1 MEVKE
6 LYLKTLFCCS
16 ACDGEIAP
24 EEMSLV
30 KQISENDRAFDGVD
44 VEGVLNQYVEQINNK
59 GRAFLQEYLRE
70 VADTNLSDSES
81 LKLIELAVKMIEAD
95 QQVLYSEVKFFRTIR
110 SNLRIS
116 DSEILKALPEVE
128 DYLLPDV
135 MVDSKEVDWSGIS
148 FAPISFSL

>member
-1 MEVKE
+1 M
-6 LYLKTLFCCS
+6 KTLFCCS

-24 EEMSLV
+24 EEVSLV
-30 KQISENDRAFDGVD
+30 KQISENDRAFDGMD

-59 GRAFLQEYLRE
+59 GRAFLQEYLRA
-70 VADTNLSDSES
+70 VGDTNLSDSET

-95 QQVLYSEVKFFRTIR
+95 QQVLYSEVKFFKKIR

-116 DSEILKALPEVE
+116 DSEILKALPEAE

-135 MVDSKEVDWSGIS
+135 MVDSKEDDWSEIS

>member
-24 EEMSLV
+24 VEVSLV
-30 KQISENDRAFDGVD
+30 KQISENDRAFDGMD

-59 GRAFLQEYLRE
+59 GRAFLQEYLRA
-70 VADTNLSDSES
+70 VGDTNLSDSET

-95 QQVLYSEVKFFRTIR
+95 QQVLYSEVKFFKKIR

-116 DSEILKALPEVE
+116 DSEILKALPEAE
-128 DYLLPDV
+128 YYLLPDV
-135 MVDSKEVDWSGIS
+135 MVDSKEDDWSEIS

>member
-24 EEMSLV
+24 EEVSLV
-30 KQISENDRAFDGVD
+30 KQISENDRAFDGMD

-59 GRAFLQEYLRE
+59 GRAFLQEYLRA
-70 VADTNLSDSES
+70 VGDTNLSDSET
-81 LKLIELAVKMIEAD
+81 LKLIELTVKMIEAD
-95 QQVLYSEVKFFRTIR
+95 QQVLYSEVKFFKKIR

-116 DSEILKALPEVE
+116 DSEILKALPEAE

-135 MVDSKEVDWSGIS
+135 MVDSKEDDWSEIS

>member
-24 EEMSLV
+24 EEVSLV
-30 KQISENDRAFDGVD
+30 KQISENDRAFDGMD
-44 VEGVLNQYVEQINNK
+44 VAGVLNQYVEQINNK
-59 GRAFLQEYLRE
+59 GRAFLQEYLRA
-70 VADTNLSDSES
+70 VGDTNLSDSET

-95 QQVLYSEVKFFRTIR
+95 QQVLYSEVKFFKKIR

-116 DSEILKALPEVE
+116 DSEILKALPEAE
-128 DYLLPDV
+128 YYLLPDV
-135 MVDSKEVDWSGIS
+135 MVDSKEDDWSEIS

>member
-1 MEVKE
+1 M
-6 LYLKTLFCCS
+6 
-16 ACDGEIAP
+16 
-24 EEMSLV
+24 
-30 KQISENDRAFDGVD
+30 D

-59 GRAFLQEYLRE
+59 GRAFLQEYLRA
-70 VADTNLSDSES
+70 VGDTNLSDSET

-95 QQVLYSEVKFFRTIR
+95 QQVLYSEVKFFKKIR

-116 DSEILKALPEVE
+116 DSEILKALPEAE

-135 MVDSKEVDWSGIS
+135 MVDSKEDDWSEIS

>member
-1 MEVKE
+1 M
-6 LYLKTLFCCS
+6 KTLFCCS

-24 EEMSLV
+24 EEVSLV
-30 KQISENDRAFDGVD
+30 KQISENDRAFDGMD

-59 GRAFLQEYLRE
+59 GRAFLQEYLRA
-70 VADTNLSDSES
+70 VGDTNLSDSET

-95 QQVLYSEVKFFRTIR
+95 QQVLYSEVKFFKKIR

-116 DSEILKALPEVE
+116 DSEILKALPEAE
-128 DYLLPDV
+128 YYLLPDV
-135 MVDSKEVDWSGIS
+135 MVDSKEDDWSEIS

>member
-95 QQVLYSEVKFFRTIR
+95 QQVLYSEVKFFKTIR

-148 FAPISFSL
+148 FAPISFS

>member
-24 EEMSLV
+24 EEVSLV
-30 KQISENDRAFDGVD
+30 KQISENDRAFDGMD

-59 GRAFLQEYLRE
+59 GRAFLQEYLRA
-70 VADTNLSDSES
+70 VGDTNLSDSET

-95 QQVLYSEVKFFRTIR
+95 QQVLYSEVKFFKKIR

-116 DSEILKALPEVE
+116 DSEILKALPEAE
-128 DYLLPDV
+128 YYLLPDV
-135 MVDSKEVDWSGIS
+135 MVDSKEDDWSEIS

>member
-24 EEMSLV
+24 EEVSLV
-30 KQISENDRAFDGVD
+30 KQISENDRAFDGMD

-59 GRAFLQEYLRE
+59 GRAFLQEYLRA
-70 VADTNLSDSES
+70 VGDTNLSDSET
-81 LKLIELAVKMIEAD
+81 LKLIELAVKMIEAN
-95 QQVLYSEVKFFRTIR
+95 QQVLYSEVKFFKKIR

-116 DSEILKALPEVE
+116 DSEILKALPEAE
-128 DYLLPDV
+128 YYLLPDV
-135 MVDSKEVDWSGIS
+135 MVDSKEDDWSEIS